1 MDFKMHHRG
10 EDEKAV
16 WAKHTVDLLNPLLGI
31 GKMFEGFKVQ
41 YQSNALIGNRLHVCN
56 ITNHVNAGRIEVP
69 HVLFNI
75 PFPWK
80 EGLVKIWFPSCTRIE
95 DGFPKRETLSRPF
108 YIVDNRFSQRDLLPC
123 DGPSIIRVRI
133 EKRRGAQT
141 SLV

>member
-16 WAKHTVDLLNPLLGI
+16 WAKYTVDLLNPLLGI

-108 YIVDNRFSQRDLLPC
+108 YIVDNRFSQ
-123 DGPSIIRVRI
+123 
-133 EKRRGAQT
+133 
-141 SLV
+141 